1 MTDLLHS
8 RGRVSLFPDNTVLCN
23 FGTVGRL
30 DLLRKVLDGCG
41 RWTEAVAEEARRSAA
56 YVRDLARLEA
66 EGWLGEPIELCTDAE
81 IALADRLRRAVFGGL
96 PTEPLRHLG
105 EAETLALIQTRR
117 SSPGLSGS
125 RTTATPASTPPRAA
139 SRSRTPSPSCARP
152 PCPGLSTTSKGI
164 VSSLTWSLRADT
176 SATSRS
182 APSGCSTEPGRRA

>member
-1 MTDLLHS
+1 MTDPLDPS
-8 RGRVSLFPDNTVLCN
+8 GRVSLFPDNTVLCN

-56 YVRDLARLEA
+56 YVRDLSRLRA

-105 EAETLALIQTRR
+105 EAETLALVQTRQEFAGAVWITDDR
-117 SSPGLSGS
+117 DAGEYATARGIPVKNTVTLMREAAVSGQIDYTEGH
-125 RTTATPASTPPRAA
+125 RLLLAMVAGGRHLRDVPERAE
-139 SRSRTPSPSCARP
+139 R
-152 PCPGLSTTSKGI
+152 L
-164 VSSLTWSLRADT
+164 LD
-176 SATSRS
+176 
-182 APSGCSTEPGRRA
+182 